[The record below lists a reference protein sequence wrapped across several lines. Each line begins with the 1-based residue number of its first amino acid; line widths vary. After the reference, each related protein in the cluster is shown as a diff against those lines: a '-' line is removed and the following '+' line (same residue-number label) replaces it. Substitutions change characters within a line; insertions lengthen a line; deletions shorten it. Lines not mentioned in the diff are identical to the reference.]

1 MRANI
6 RRPRANSISTTILL
20 AFTALILTVI
30 LATVFESYRN
40 TRAELQNNAMD
51 YTAQLVRQ
59 VNADIERYLDYIKDL
74 SDFIVGNSLVTTYLS
89 EDDLSVRET
98 ERDRVQQILRDAAN
112 IRSEIYTVA
121 LVSSDGR
128 VLFGSPTSSRNPNA
142 DCLGAEWYRRALASP
157 GRVFVSSSRVEN
169 LIAGQYRWVIS
180 FSKAV
185 IGEGGTP
192 VGVLLVDL
200 KYDYLDEICSNVQLG
215 SRGYLFLADSNGEV
229 LWHPQQNLIY
239 AGLKSESVGGVLAE
253 AKGRTTYTVRGEE
266 KLYIASRSE
275 ATGWTTVGVAYP
287 EELLQNQGAL
297 VRQYLIL
304 GLISVLSAFGVAILI
319 SRAITNPLR
328 KLTQTMN
335 QVEQGDYT
343 VRSTV
348 RSNNEVGRLR
358 DSFNHMIANTQ
369 NLMAQIVHTEEQKR
383 QSEWRLL
390 QAQIKPHF
398 LYNTLDS
405 IIWMSHAGKN
415 EEVVEMTSALAQLL
429 RNSIGSGRD
438 IIPLE
443 EEIAHVESYL
453 VIQKMRYRETLH
465 YELDIDPQTKPC
477 LIPRLVLQPLVENAI
492 YHGIKV
498 KETGG
503 TIHIGAM
510 LDDDRLLVTVEDDG
524 AGMTPEQLAHIYD
537 EKESDEGSSKI
548 GIYNVSE
555 RLHIYFGEDA
565 VLKYFSEPD
574 KGTTAMLNLPIRLE
588 EKEENNETT

>member
-1 MRANI
+1 MKKRG
-6 RRPRANSISTTILL
+6 RPRQSSISTTILA
-20 AFTALILTVI
+20 AFTVLILVII
-30 LATVFESYRN
+30 LATVYESYQY
-40 TRAELQNNAMD
+40 TRGELQSNAMD

-59 VNADIERYLDYIKDL
+59 VNADIDRYLDYIKDL
-74 SDFIVGNSLVTTYLS
+74 SDFIVGNSLVTAYLS
-89 EDDLSVRET
+89 EDDPTVRET
-98 ERDRVQQILRDAAN
+98 QRAQVQQILRSAAN
-112 IRSEIYTVA
+112 IRSEVYTVA
-121 LVSSDGR
+121 LVAADGR
-128 VLFGSPTSSRNPNA
+128 VLFGSPTSSRNGRA
-142 DCLGAEWYRRALASP
+142 DCLSTDWYRNAIASP
-157 GRVFVSSSRVEN
+157 GRVFISSSRVEN
-169 LIAGQYRWVIS
+169 LIAGQYRWVVS

-185 IGEGGTP
+185 IGQNGTP

-200 KYDYLDEICSNVQLG
+200 KYDYIDQICSNVQLG
-215 SRGYLFLADSNGEV
+215 SRGYLFLLDAGGDI
-229 LWHPQQNLIY
+229 LWHPQQKLIY
-239 AGLKSESVGGVLAE
+239 AGLKTEDVSGVLSQAN
-253 AKGRTTYTVRGEE
+253 GRAAYSVQSAD
-266 KLYIASRSE
+266 KLYLASRSD

-287 EELLQNQGAL
+287 EELLQDPEKLA
-297 VRQYLIL
+297 RQYVVI
-304 GLISVLSAFGVAILI
+304 GVLSMCVAFCLSFLL

-369 NLMAQIVHTEEQKR
+369 SLMEQIVRTEEQKR
-383 QSEWRLL
+383 QGEWQLL

-429 RNSIGSGRD
+429 RNSLGSGRD

-443 EEIAHVESYL
+443 EELAHVESYL
-453 VIQKMRYRETLH
+453 VIQKMRYREKLR
-465 YELDIDPQTKPC
+465 YEMDVDPETKSC

-498 KETGG
+498 KEDGG
-503 TIHIGAM
+503 SIYIGAM

-524 AGMTPEQLAHIYD
+524 AGMTEEQLAHICD
-537 EKESDEGSSKI
+537 EKESDEGSSRI
-548 GIYNVSE
+548 GIHNVCE
-555 RLHIYFGEDA
+555 RLRIYFGEDA
-565 VLKYFSEPD
+565 ALKYFSEPD
-574 KGTTAMLNLPIRLE
+574 KGTTAMLNLPIRRGD
-588 EKEENNETT
+588 KEAHDETE